1 MGRVTQGVR
10 GIQLRGDDGVVG
22 MVVVRRDASL
32 CTITEQGYAK
42 RTQLGEYPVQKRG
55 GVGTITLDVTEK
67 TGRLIAAKEL
77 LEGDE
82 LMVIGAS
89 GKATRIAAGEVPVQG
104 RATQGRRTITLD
116 DGDRVVEVARVAQE
130 RDEGENGDT
139 VATTDSEGE
148 PSPSGD
154 VAAKRG
160 RRRGTQL
167 DLMQED

>member
-1 MGRVTQGVR
+1 MSRPRPRAGSVP
-10 GIQLRGDDGVVG
+10 LALL
-22 MVVVRRDASL
+22 ASL
-32 CTITEQGYAK
+32 FVAAPAAAQQPGAPSAK
-42 RTQLGEYPVQKRG
+42 RNDFAGSGPWS
-55 GVGTITLDVTEK
+55 
-67 TGRLIAAKEL
+67 
-77 LEGDE
+77 
-82 LMVIGAS
+82 IGAS

-154 VAAKRG
+154 VKNARE
-160 RRRGTQL
+160 RSRHRPSR
-167 DLMQED
+167 